1 VPSIELGSIYP
12 SLFFRVSSI
21 YGVKKKT
28 KKYPVV
34 LSLMGMNIARLRD
47 ARGLSQSEFARR
59 FYIDRKHL
67 CNIENGTANPTLNS
81 LARIADGLDVP
92 ITDLFK
98 GLDESAPSAYTYNYV
113 TFPDKSAAKS
123 GQSGLASY
131 KGGSAGNS
139 NDSLSL

>member
-1 VPSIELGSIYP
+1 
-12 SLFFRVSSI
+12 
-21 YGVKKKT
+21 VKKKT